1 MKIELKSLHLENF
14 KGIKLLD
21 VVFGDKTKIKGQNAA
36 GKTTIFDGFTWLL
49 FNKNSAGEEK
59 FNVRPLDA
67 AGNRIDNVEI
77 KVAAVLDVDG
87 KEVELSKL
95 QKQKWVKKR
104 GTNVTELQGNENMY
118 EIDGYPKSEADYKAY
133 ISGLVNE
140 DLFKMLTNPQYFSS
154 MKWKEQ
160 RDILMK
166 FVSDISDVELAQGN
180 PEFADLIPELEKA
193 PSTDDIQKK
202 FSKALSEWKKKQTE
216 IPVRID
222 ELSKSLVQIDVSEQE
237 LAKADLERRIAEI
250 DSKIKDA
257 GSAVSD
263 LRSEEMQLQFDM
275 SAIMQ
280 TMNRELSNKRNSID
294 AELFGCRT
302 ELDHFKATIPLREK
316 QIADNKLAI
325 ETAEKKRSELGAEYN
340 AEKAKVFDETPYLF
354 HEEEWQ
360 FDENSTICKSC
371 GQTLPVDRIEQIK
384 ADFEER
390 KVKAKK
396 DAESHLDDMRVSFAK
411 KRKESLEV
419 IKAQGFQQK
428 NIIEDLTAKNEQ
440 LQAEIESLKKQEQ
453 QALANQN
460 ELSKRLEELPAEA
473 DYSQNE
479 EYVKLKARHDAV
491 LAEIA
496 KADSLG
502 HDELMAQFEEE
513 KKELLAKLDS
523 VKAEIAKA
531 SKNVEI
537 EERIGE
543 LEAEQ
548 KEVGQKVAD
557 QEKMLYLLESF
568 IRAKMMK
575 ISDSINQHFETVNFK
590 LFEMQLNGGM
600 KECCECTV
608 NGVPYSTLNSGHRII
623 AGLDIIQSL
632 SELYGITAPIFIDN
646 SESLSSENVPNMDAQ
661 IILLEVKSATYIDGY
676 GNTYLMDSSYNPEI
690 HTIDYDGSLKVEVE

>member
-1 MKIELKSLHLENF
+1 MDIKLKSLHVENF
-14 KGIKLLD
+14 KGINLLD
-21 VVFGDKTKIKGQNAA
+21 VIFGNKTKIKGQNAA
-36 GKTTIFDGFTWLL
+36 GKTTVFDAFTWLL
-49 FNKNSAGEEK
+49 FNKNSTGEEK

-67 AGNRIDNVEI
+67 DGNRIDNVEI
-77 KVAAVLDVDG
+77 KVVAVLSVDG
-87 KEVELSKL
+87 KEAELSKI
-95 QKQKWVKKR
+95 QNQNWVKKR
-104 GTNVTELQGNENMY
+104 GTDTAVLQGNVNSF

-133 ISGLVNE
+133 ISGLVAE

-202 FSKALSEWKKKQTE
+202 FSKALSEWKKKQAE

-222 ELSKSLVQIDVSEQE
+222 ELSKSLVQIDVAEKE
-237 LAKADLERRIAEI
+237 LAKNVLERQISEI
-250 DSKIKDA
+250 DAKIKDA
-257 GSAVSD
+257 GSAISD
-263 LRSEEMQLQFDM
+263 LRSEEMQLQFEM
-275 SAIMQ
+275 SGIMQ
-280 TMNRELSNKRNSID
+280 TMNRELSNKRSDID
-294 AELFGCRT
+294 VALFGCRT
-302 ELDHFKATIPLREK
+302 ELNHFNATIPLREK
-316 QIADNKLAI
+316 QIADNKSAI
-325 ETAEKKRSELGAEYN
+325 EAAEKKRSELGAEYN

-371 GQTLPVDRIEQIK
+371 GQTLPADKIEQIK
-384 ADFEER
+384 ADFEAR
-390 KVKAKK
+390 KAKAK
-396 DAESHLDDMRVSFAK
+396 ADAERRLADAK
-411 KRKESLEV
+411 DRFVVQHNSDLEE
-419 IKAQGFQQK
+419 IKAHGFKQK
-428 NIIEDLTAKNEQ
+428 DIIEDLTAKNEVH
-440 LQAEIESLKKQEQ
+440 QAEVEALKKQEQ
-453 QALANQN
+453 GALAKQN
-460 ELSKRLEELPAEA
+460 ELSKQLEELPAEA

-479 EYVKLKARHDAV
+479 EYAKLKARHDEV
-491 LAEIA
+491 VAEIA

-502 HDELMAQFEEE
+502 HDELIAQFEEE
-513 KKELLAKLDS
+513 KKELQAELDS

-575 ISDSINQHFETVNFK
+575 ISDSINQHFKMVNFK
-590 LFEMQLNGGM
+590 LFEMQLNCGM

-632 SELYGITAPIFIDN
+632 SELYGVTAPIFVDN
-646 SESLSSENVPNMDAQ
+646 AESLNEYNVPDMAAQ
-661 IILLEVKSATYIDGY
+661 MILLAVSDDKE
-676 GNTYLMDSSYNPEI
+676 
-690 HTIDYDGSLKVEVE
+690 LKVEVE

>member
-1 MKIELKSLHLENF
+1 MQIKLKSLHIENF

-21 VVFGDKTKIKGQNAA
+21 VAFGDKTKIKGQNAA
-36 GKTTIFDGFTWLL
+36 GKTTVFDAFTWLL

-59 FNVRPLDA
+59 FNVRPLNAD
-67 AGNRIDNVEI
+67 GNRVDNVEI
-77 KVAAVLDVDG
+77 KVVAVMEVDG
-87 KEVELSKL
+87 KEVELSKV
-95 QKQKWVKKR
+95 QKQNWVKKR
-104 GTNVTELQGNENMY
+104 GTDTAVLQGNVNSF

-133 ISGLVNE
+133 ISGLVAE

-202 FSKALSEWKKKQTE
+202 FAKALSEWKKKQAE

-222 ELSKSLVQIDVSEQE
+222 ELSKSLVQIDVAEQE
-237 LAKADLERRIAEI
+237 LAKNDLERRIAEI

-275 SAIMQ
+275 SGIMQ
-280 TMNRELSNKRNSID
+280 TMNRELSQKRM
-294 AELFGCRT
+294 EL
-302 ELDHFKATIPLREK
+302 ENHILDCENISSWNRDKARISEK
-316 QIADNKLAI
+316 LISNNKLAI
-325 ETAEKKRSELGAEYN
+325 ESAEKKRSELGAEYN
-340 AEKAKVFDETPYLF
+340 AEKAKVFDETLYLF

-371 GQTLPVDRIEQIK
+371 GQTLPADKIEQIK
-384 ADFEER
+384 ADFEAR
-390 KVKAKK
+390 KAK
-396 DAESHLDDMRVSFAK
+396 E
-411 KRKESLEV
+411 KESLKRRLEIAKEDFATRKNSNLEE
-419 IKAQGFQQK
+419 IKAKGFEQK
-428 NIIEDLTAKNEQ
+428 RIIEDLTAKNEQ

-453 QALANQN
+453 DVIAKQN
-460 ELSKRLEELPAEA
+460 ELSKQLEELPAEV

-479 EYVKLKARHDAV
+479 EYVKLKARHDEV

-502 HDELMAQFEEE
+502 HDELMFQFEEE
-513 KKELLAKLDS
+513 KKELLAELDY

-543 LEAEQ
+543 LEEEQ

-557 QEKMLYLLESF
+557 QEKMLYLLDKFIEKKMDMVSEEINKHFRYVSF
-568 IRAKMMK
+568 R
-575 ISDSINQHFETVNFK
+575 
-590 LFEMQLNGGM
+590 LFREQLNGGIVPTCEIKYV
-600 KECCECTV
+600 KESR
-608 NGVPYSTLNSGHRII
+608 GDLNNGHRII

-632 SELYGITAPIFIDN
+632 SELYGVTATIFVDN
-646 SESLSSENVPNMDAQ
+646 AESLNEFNLPDMVAQ
-661 IILLEVKSATYIDGY
+661 MILLAVSDDKE
-676 GNTYLMDSSYNPEI
+676 
-690 HTIDYDGSLKVEVE
+690 LKVEVE